1 MPYGE
6 WLTAMPPPSL
16 NTSKKIRS
24 IFAEFFL
31 GKNMPLEHASFSP
44 KYPQGKLLIR
54 TPLGVIPRPIDLVV
68 SISHRHSITMFNF
81 ANFS

>member
-31 GKNMPLEHASFSP
+31 GKNMPLKHASFFP
-44 KYPQGKLLIR
+44 QIPPREAADTYPLR
-54 TPLGVIPRPIDLVV
+54 CHPTPHTLSR
-68 SISHRHSITMFNF
+68 
-81 ANFS
+81 